1 MTETTYTTSPW
12 DLTEL
17 FPALKSDKVETT
29 LERVHTNA
37 QKFESFRDK
46 LSPEMDIEEFFEA
59 ISLSESIVLDLSKL
73 SQYGFLKF
81 SSNTQDSEATT
92 FMGKID
98 QLAAEIQNQLLFFSL
113 WWKSLEDD
121 EAVKFMTRAGKYEYY
136 LKQLRNFKP
145 FTLTEPEEKIMNIKN
160 VTGSSALYNIYEAF
174 TNQFTFTLT
183 IDGEE
188 KQLTQGELLQ
198 NVHSAK
204 PDVRAAAYQELFRV
218 YGDAGPVLGL
228 IYQNYVRDYVNEHVK
243 IRGMKSP
250 IAFRNLV
257 NDVPDEVVNSLLDVT
272 KKNAHIFHRFFKLKA
287 KWLKLDK
294 LRRYD
299 IYAPVAA
306 DNDVKYEF
314 NNAAHMV
321 LDAFKEFD
329 PTIAKLAQRVLD
341 EKHIDSEV
349 RKGKMSGAY
358 NYGVDPVMTPYV
370 MINFVGKPRDVATLA
385 HELGHSI
392 HSMMSEKQTFFNSH
406 APLPLAETAS
416 TFGEMLLTDKL
427 LAQEENQAVRRD
439 ILFSQMDDAF
449 ATILRQ
455 TFFAMFEIEAHDAIT
470 NGASVEDLCS
480 IYYKNLQDQ
489 FGDAV
494 ELSEEFKWE
503 WVYVSHFFDRP
514 FYVYA
519 YAFGQLLVFALYQ
532 QFRQEGKSFIPRFLK
547 ILEAGG
553 SASPVDILDQ
563 AGVDIRPA
571 SFWQGGFDVI
581 AEMVNQLE
589 QIPVE

>member
-12 DLTEL
+12 DLSDL
-17 FPALKSDKVETT
+17 FPAIKSEKVDTT
-29 LERVHTNA
+29 LEQVHNNTE
-37 QKFESFRDK
+37 KFAAYREK
-46 LSPEMDIEEFFEA
+46 LSPEMDIEDFYEA
-59 ISLSESIVLDLSKL
+59 ISLTESIILDLSKL

-98 QLAAEIQNQLLFFSL
+98 QLAAEIQNQMLFFSL
-113 WWKSLEDD
+113 WWKSLEDE
-121 EAVKFMTRAGKYEYY
+121 EAAKFMERAGQYEYY
-136 LKQLRNFKP
+136 LKRLRNFKP
-145 FTLTEPEEKIMNIKN
+145 FTLSEPEEKIINIKN
-160 VTGSSALYNIYEAF
+160 VTGSSALYNIYEAI
-174 TNQFTFTLT
+174 TNKLTFKLTL
-183 IDGEE
+183 DGEE
-188 KQLTQGELLQ
+188 KELTQGELLQ
-198 NVHSAK
+198 NVRSAD
-204 PDVRAAAYQELFRV
+204 PEVRAATYQELFRV
-218 YGDAGPVLGL
+218 YGDQGSVLGL

-243 IRGMKSP
+243 VRGMKSP

-257 NDVPDEVVNSLLDVT
+257 NDVPDEVVESLLEVA
-272 KKNAHIFHRFFKLKA
+272 KQNAHIFHRFFKLKA
-287 KWLKLDK
+287 KWLKMDK

-306 DNDVKYEF
+306 DNEVTYEF

-321 LDAFKEFD
+321 LNAFQEFD
-329 PTIAKLAQRVLD
+329 PTISKLAQRVLD

-358 NYGVDPVMTPYV
+358 NYGVDPAMTPYV

-385 HELGHSI
+385 HELGHSV
-392 HSMMSEKQTFFNSH
+392 HSMMSEKQTFFNTH

-427 LAQEENQAVRRD
+427 LAQETSQAVKRD

-455 TFFAMFEIEAHDAIT
+455 IFFAMFEIDAHEAIN
-470 NGASVEDLCS
+470 NGASVEELCD

-503 WVYVSHFFDRP
+503 WVYVSHFYDRP

-519 YAFGQLLVFALYQ
+519 YAFGQLLVFSLYQ
-532 QFRQEGKSFIPRFLK
+532 QFRQEGKTFIPRFLK

-553 SASPVDILDQ
+553 SMPPVEILDQ

-581 AEMVNQLE
+581 AEMVDQLE